1 MIPENYLEKVYSAF
15 LGKCIGIRLG
25 APVEP
30 SIWSMDRIEKV
41 YGYIDHYV
49 KPYKIFAA
57 DDDSNGPAYFI
68 RALFDDYNNGKLTSE
83 AVANAW
89 LNYSREG
96 VGMFWWGGYGIST
109 EHTAYL
115 NLKEG
120 IKAPDSGSIKTNGD
134 IIAQQIGGQIFIDT
148 FGLVNPCNP
157 EKAANYGEIAAR
169 VSHDGEAILGAR
181 FFCAAIAHAF
191 CTNDIDEIIEV
202 GLSTIPNDSDYY
214 KVARAVKNF
223 YEKNPNDFRA
233 CMKMLDANWGMD
245 KFLGNCHIIPN
256 AGVCFLAFYYGQ
268 GDFTKSIEIACTCG
282 MDTDCNAGNIA
293 TVLGITNGISGLPAK
308 YRDPIND
315 GIVLSGIS
323 GYLNILDFSTF
334 SKEICMLGYK
344 IAGKEPPKSLS
355 ESLKFGNLFFDFEIP
370 GAIHNFRASDPCL
383 CQISQKSGIGDNSN
397 GCLEILYSQFYRGQK
412 CKIFYKPFYTRADF
426 SDERYRPVF
435 SPQVVSGQR
444 VKLSLF
450 NEQWLGL
457 SPDEINFYVK
467 TINENEYIASY
478 NQFEVNKWHKAEF
491 IVPDTNGETICEV
504 GFIMEGT
511 TSKKDRSRGRL
522 LIDNFEVYG
531 KGKYSIDISK
541 QITDVGSIT
550 PFSHSEVSWRKVD
563 NKIQSLRCKSSF
575 SFTGNYYAGDQ
586 KITVNVK
593 PENGL
598 QHLLMVRA
606 KGIMR
611 GYYAG
616 FNGIGKISILKNDF
630 GLKELISVPFDWKYD
645 KEYKLVLKAEKDIIT
660 LFIDNI
666 KLLSVNDNSF
676 KYGMLGFGSTTLGRT
691 TFSDIEIETEV
702 KHGGC
707 LVL

>member
-30 SIWSMDRIEKV
+30 SIWSMDRIQKV

-68 RALFDDYNNGKLTSE
+68 RALFDDFDNGELTPQ

-120 IKAPDSGSIKTNGD
+120 IKAPESGSIKTNGE

-148 FGLVNPCNP
+148 FGLVNPCQP
-157 EKAANYGEIAAR
+157 EKAAKYGEIAAS
-169 VSHDGEAILGAR
+169 VSHDGEALLGAR

-191 CTNDIDEIIEV
+191 STNNIDEIIEV
-202 GLSTIPNDSDYY
+202 GLSTIPSDSDYY
-214 KVARAVKNF
+214 KVARAVKDF
-223 YEKNPNDFRA
+223 YQKNPTDFRA

-256 AGVCFLAFYYGQ
+256 AGVCFLALYYGQ

-293 TVLGITNGISGLPAK
+293 TVLGITNGIEGIPSK
-308 YRDPIND
+308 YRDPVND

-323 GYLNILDFSTF
+323 GYLNILDFTTF
-334 SKEICMLGYK
+334 SKEICLLGYK
-344 IAGKEPPKSLS
+344 VAGQQVPKSLAD
-355 ESLKFGNLFFDFEIP
+355 SLKFGNLFFDFEIP
-370 GAIHNFRASDPCL
+370 GAIHNFRASDNCL
-383 CQISQKSGIGDNSN
+383 CQISQRSGVGHNSN

-412 CKIFYKPFYTRADF
+412 CRIFYKPFYTRADF

-435 SPQVVSGQR
+435 SPQVVSGQK
-444 VKLSLF
+444 VSLSLY

-467 TINENEYIASY
+467 TINGNEFVASY
-478 NQFEVNKWHKAEF
+478 NQFEINKWHEAEF
-491 IVPDTNGETICEV
+491 IVPDTKGETICEV
-504 GFIMEGT
+504 GFIIEGT

-522 LIDNFEVYG
+522 LIDNFEVSG
-531 KGKYSIDISK
+531 KGKYSVDISK

-550 PFSHSEVSWRKVD
+550 PFSHSEVAWRKVG
-563 NKIQSLRCKSSF
+563 NTIQSLRCKSSF

-586 KITVNVK
+586 QISVTVK
-593 PENGL
+593 PGNGL

-616 FNGIGKISILKNDF
+616 FDGVGKLSIMKNDF
-630 GLKELISVPFDWKYD
+630 GLSELVSCPFDWEYD
-645 KEYKLVLKAEKDIIT
+645 KDYKMVLKAQDDVIT
-660 LFIDNI
+660 LFVNGINC
-666 KLLSVNDNSF
+666 LSISDKSYE
-676 KYGMLGFGSTTLGRT
+676 YGMLGFGSTTLGRT

-707 LVL
+707 LV